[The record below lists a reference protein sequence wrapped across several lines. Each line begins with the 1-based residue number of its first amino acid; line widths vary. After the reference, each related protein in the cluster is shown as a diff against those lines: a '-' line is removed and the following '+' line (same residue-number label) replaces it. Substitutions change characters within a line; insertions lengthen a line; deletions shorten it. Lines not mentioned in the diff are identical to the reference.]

1 MPNQQNQDQVKSLS
15 ELMANA
21 KSITIIDYSG
31 TGVNDQVKLRR
42 QLKTVGGDML
52 VTKNTLID
60 LAAGKGKL
68 TDSLTGMNAVVF
80 SNQDEVASIK
90 VLFEFH
96 KETEKLEIKQ
106 ALMGDKVL
114 SPAEVEALSL
124 LPGKKE
130 LISML
135 ISRIQSPAYGL
146 VNVLKAGQR
155 DLVYVLQAIAKKSDT
170 QEKPDAQTSKI
181 SEPEIPAAT
190 VSSQTEAQPEV
201 TVTSEVK

>member
-1 MPNQQNQDQVKSLS
+1 MPNQQNQDQVKSLT
-15 ELMANA
+15 ELMTKA
-21 KSITIIDYSG
+21 KTVTVIDYSG

-42 QLKTVGGDML
+42 QLKAVGGDML

-68 TDSLTGMNAVVF
+68 TDSLKGMNAVVF

-106 ALMGDKVL
+106 ALMGDQVL
-114 SPAEVEALSL
+114 SPAQVEALSQ

-130 LISML
+130 LIAML
-135 ISRIQSPAYGL
+135 ISRLQGPAYGL

-155 DLVYVLQAIAKKSDT
+155 DLVYVLQAIVKKGNLG
-170 QEKPDAQTSKI
+170 EKSSPAVTEQTPV
-181 SEPEIPAAT
+181 EPKAT
-190 VSSQTEAQPEV
+190 A
-201 TVTSEVK
+201 TSEVKEVSSIVN

>member
-1 MPNQQNQDQVKSLS
+1 MPNQQNQDQVKNLT
-15 ELMANA
+15 ELMASA
-21 KSITIIDYSG
+21 KSVTVVDYSG

-42 QLKTVGGDML
+42 LLKEVGSDML

-68 TDSLTGMNAVVF
+68 TDSLTGMNAVIF
-80 SNQDEVASIK
+80 SNQDEVAGIK

-106 ALMGDKVL
+106 AIMGDKVL
-114 SPAEVEALSL
+114 SPSEVEALSK

-135 ISRIQSPAYGL
+135 ISRIQGPAYGL

-155 DLVYVLQAIAKKSDT
+155 DLVYVLKAIAEKQPAEKVEEAT
-170 QEKPDAQTSKI
+170 Q
-181 SEPEIPAAT
+181 
-190 VSSQTEAQPEV
+190 SQET
-201 TVTSEVK
+201 TSEVKEVSVN